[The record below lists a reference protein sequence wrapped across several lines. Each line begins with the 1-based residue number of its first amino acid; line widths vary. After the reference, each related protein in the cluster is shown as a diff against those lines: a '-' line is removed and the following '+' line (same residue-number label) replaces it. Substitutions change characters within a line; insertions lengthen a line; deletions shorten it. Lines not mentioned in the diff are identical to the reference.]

1 MSYDAVIVGGGP
13 GGYPAAILLGRKGY
27 KVALIEKNLLGG
39 ECTNYG
45 CIPTKALLHAAKISN
60 HLREYNWVNGNI
72 EEKIVFDWVRK
83 IVSETRKGI
92 RHLLEASGVEILD
105 DEALAIN
112 NNCIRLRSR
121 RELCGQKGVLLA
133 IGSDPVLP
141 PGFKVDGVRIH
152 DNRTLLETGEPPE
165 SILVVGAGYVGV
177 EFSYALTGLGS
188 DVYLVEMLD
197 RPLPQMDRDIGMLVR
212 QVLSKQGVK
221 QFFKTTVR
229 KINIVDG
236 KVNVLLKRRGEIL
249 NISVSSVLFATGRR
263 PRHIKGIS
271 SSGVRVNDKG
281 FIETDCRMR
290 TNNPRIYAAG
300 DVAGPPLLAHK
311 AIVESIVAAEN
322 IAGNDYCLKDL
333 VIPQVVYIEPEIV
346 EVSTS
351 LDPGKEYDFVKIRT
365 DALARSR
372 IEGSPGFV
380 KLVYEKDSGRIVKII
395 LAYSNASE
403 SAGEAARIIARGLT
417 IRDLEDGTV
426 HPHPTLS
433 EALAEAYYYA
443 TGKHVHVIGGIKK
456 KYKIR

>member
-1 MSYDAVIVGGGP
+1 MPYDVVIVGGGP

-45 CIPTKALLHAAKISN
+45 CVPTKALLNAAKTSN
-60 HLREYNWVNGNI
+60 HLREYDWIKGDI
-72 EEKIVFDWVRK
+72 EGKAVFDWIRE

-92 RHLLEASGVEILD
+92 RHLLEASGVEIFD
-105 DEALAIN
+105 DEALSIN
-112 NNCIRLRSR
+112 NNCIRLRSGK
-121 RELCGQKGVLLA
+121 ELCGQKGVLLA

-141 PGFKVDGVRIH
+141 SGFSVDGVRVH

-177 EFSYALTGLGS
+177 EFSYALSGLGS
-188 DVYLVEMLD
+188 DVYLVEILG

-212 QVLSKQGVK
+212 QVLSRQGVK
-221 QFFKTTVR
+221 QFFKTSVQR
-229 KINIVDG
+229 IDIVADR
-236 KVNVLLKRRGEIL
+236 VNVSLKRQGEVQG
-249 NISVSSVLFATGRR
+249 ISVSSVLFAIGRR
-263 PRHIKGIS
+263 PRRIKGIS
-271 SSGVRVNDKG
+271 SSGVRIDDRG
-281 FIETDCRMR
+281 FIKTDCSMR
-290 TNNPRIYAAG
+290 TSNPRIYAAG

-322 IAGNDYCLKDL
+322 IAGNKHCLKDL

-346 EVSTS
+346 EVSTG
-351 LDPGKEYDFVKIRT
+351 LDPGKEYEYVKIRT

-403 SAGEAARIIARGLT
+403 SAGEAARIIARRLT
-417 IRDLEDGTV
+417 IMDLEDGTV

-433 EALAEAYYYA
+433 EAFAEAYYYA
-443 TGKHVHVIGGIKK
+443 SGKHVHVIGGIKK
-456 KYKIR
+456 KYKV

>member
-1 MSYDAVIVGGGP
+1 MPYDVVIVGGGP

-45 CIPTKALLHAAKISN
+45 CVPTKALLNAAKTSN
-60 HLREYNWVNGNI
+60 HLREYDWIKGGI
-72 EEKIVFDWVRK
+72 EGKAVFDWIRE

-92 RHLLEASGVEILD
+92 RHLLEASGVEIFD
-105 DEALAIN
+105 DEALSIN
-112 NNCIRLRSR
+112 NNCIRLRSGK
-121 RELCGQKGVLLA
+121 ELCGQKGVLLA

-141 PGFKVDGVRIH
+141 SGFSVDGVRVH

-177 EFSYALTGLGS
+177 EFSYALSGLGS
-188 DVYLVEMLD
+188 DVYLVEILG

-212 QVLSKQGVK
+212 QVLSRQGVK
-221 QFFKTTVR
+221 QFFKTSVQR
-229 KINIVDG
+229 IDVDDR
-236 KVNVLLKRRGEIL
+236 VNVSLKRQGEVQG
-249 NISVSSVLFATGRR
+249 ISVSSVLFATGRR
-263 PRHIKGIS
+263 PRRIKGIS
-271 SSGVRVNDKG
+271 SSGVRIDDRG
-281 FIETDCRMR
+281 FIKTDCSMR
-290 TNNPRIYAAG
+290 TSNPRIYAAG

-322 IAGNDYCLKDL
+322 IAGNKYCLKDL

-346 EVSTS
+346 EVSTG
-351 LDPGKEYDFVKIRT
+351 LDPGKEYEYVKIRT

-403 SAGEAARIIARGLT
+403 SAGEAARIIARRLT
-417 IRDLEDGTV
+417 IMDLEDGTV

-433 EALAEAYYYA
+433 EAFAEAYYYA
-443 TGKHVHVIGGIKK
+443 SGKHVHVIGGIKK
-456 KYKIR
+456 KYKV